1 MADPAY
7 IVDGTLTDGEAWVA
21 IATTTLSGSA
31 ASTTFT
37 STDDGQVGD
46 WSQYMDLVVVLSVAS
61 TAPADQ
67 DFMKTWLNADTA
79 QANYRYQAFGG
90 DARPAAEA
98 TASISGPRGIDT
110 RRCAGA
116 NATNVFSAMIMN
128 FQDVNSGKYKT
139 AVVNLASD
147 IGSAVEAGQV
157 GLIAST
163 WMSQAPITSI
173 QFAMT
178 NNALQDASMF
188 SLFGVLPRMV
198 A

>member
-7 IVDGTLTDGEAWVA
+7 IVNGTLTDGEAWVP
-21 IATTTLSGSA
+21 IATTTLSGTA

-46 WSQYMDLVVVLSVAS
+46 WSQYMDLVVVLYVAS
-61 TAPADQ
+61 TNAGGE
-67 DFMKTWLNADTA
+67 DFMKTWLNADTTA
-79 QANYRYQAFGG
+79 ANYRYQAFGG
-90 DARPAAEA
+90 DARPGAEA

-110 RRCAGA
+110 RRTAGA
-116 NATNVFSAMIMN
+116 NTANVFAAMIMN
-128 FQDVNSGKYKT
+128 FHDVNSGKYKT
-139 AVVNLASD
+139 AIVSAANETDL
-147 IGSAVEAGQV
+147 AVEGSQV
-157 GLIAST
+157 GLHAST

-178 NNALQDASMF
+178 SAALQDASMF

>member
-7 IVDGTLTDGEAWVA
+7 IVNGTLTDGEAWVP

-37 STDDGQVGD
+37 STNDGQVGD
-46 WSQYMDLVVVLSVAS
+46 WSQYMDLVVVLYVAS
-61 TAPADQ
+61 TNSGDD
-67 DFMKTWLNADTA
+67 DFMKTWLNADTTA
-79 QANYRYQAFGG
+79 ANYRYQAFGG

-98 TASISGPRGIDT
+98 TASITGPRGIDT
-110 RRCAGA
+110 RRVAGA
-116 NATNVFSAMIMN
+116 NATNVFAAMIMN
-128 FQDVNSGKYKT
+128 FHDVNSGKYKT
-139 AVVNLASD
+139 AIVNLAND
-147 IGSAVEAGQV
+147 IGSAVEGGQV

-178 NNALQDASMF
+178 SAALQDASMF

>member
-1 MADPAY
+1 MADPSY
-7 IVDGTLTDGEAWVA
+7 ILGGTLLDSEAWVP

-37 STDDGQVGD
+37 SPADGSSLD
-46 WSQYMDLVVVLSVAS
+46 WSQFMDLVVILYVAS
-61 TAPADQ
+61 TASANE

-110 RRCAGA
+110 RRTAGA
-116 NATNVFSAMIMN
+116 NATNVFAAMIMN
-128 FQDVNSGKYKT
+128 FHDVNSGKYKT
-139 AVVNLASD
+139 VIVSMANEID
-147 IGSAVEAGQV
+147 SAVEASQV
-157 GLIAST
+157 GLHAST

-178 NNALQDASMF
+178 NAALQDASMF
-188 SLFGVLPRMV
+188 SLFGILPRMV